1 MNLKKKFEIYEKNT
15 SPWNRT
21 YFSKKDKYFYPNSV
35 RELIEFRRSLK
46 KNSLKYI
53 IKTGNCS
60 YDSKSM
66 PSDKNT
72 YIISLKNF
80 NKIIKIDKTKG
91 TVIVQSG
98 TKISNL
104 VKTLKINR
112 YKIFCV
118 PGGEKISVGGAI
130 SANAIGKDSSPVFGS
145 FGDNVISLKI
155 LTSKNKIMHLSK
167 SSIKFKNIIGG
178 FGLNGLILE
187 AKLKIKKI
195 KTENVKLE
203 TKIVSNLFEL
213 KKALQKKFE
222 YNYAQLDP
230 FFRKSNFGI
239 IFSART
245 SDINRYIYQNI
256 NLKSSYIEEKIFKF
270 SSLFLN
276 RFTWKIFYKL
286 FFFLN
291 KNQKK
296 IIDLHNFHYSSKYK
310 HMIPL
315 IHKTGIH
322 DYELLIKGNFI
333 NVMKDI
339 IKFLSERKIF
349 CIYIV
354 IKKIFRSKSKYFY
367 KFNDNGFAVAL
378 SIRNDSASED
388 FYKFLLKVI
397 QKYNIKLNLSKT
409 DKILLGKKINKDK
422 LFMSLYKLMVNK
434 NGKISRKRT

>member
-130 SANAIGKDSSPVFGS
+130 SAIAIGKDSSPVFGS
-145 FGDNVISLKI
+145 FVDNVISL
-155 LTSKNKIMHLSK
+155 
-167 SSIKFKNIIGG
+167 
-178 FGLNGLILE
+178 
-187 AKLKIKKI
+187 
-195 KTENVKLE
+195 
-203 TKIVSNLFEL
+203 
-213 KKALQKKFE
+213 
-222 YNYAQLDP
+222 
-230 FFRKSNFGI
+230 
-239 IFSART
+239 
-245 SDINRYIYQNI
+245 
-256 NLKSSYIEEKIFKF
+256 
-270 SSLFLN
+270 
-276 RFTWKIFYKL
+276 
-286 FFFLN
+286 
-291 KNQKK
+291 
-296 IIDLHNFHYSSKYK
+296 
-310 HMIPL
+310 
-315 IHKTGIH
+315 
-322 DYELLIKGNFI
+322 
-333 NVMKDI
+333 
-339 IKFLSERKIF
+339 
-349 CIYIV
+349 
-354 IKKIFRSKSKYFY
+354 
-367 KFNDNGFAVAL
+367 
-378 SIRNDSASED
+378 
-388 FYKFLLKVI
+388 
-397 QKYNIKLNLSKT
+397 
-409 DKILLGKKINKDK
+409 
-422 LFMSLYKLMVNK
+422 
-434 NGKISRKRT
+434 